1 MDPADRLAGG
11 AEEAPW
17 WHDSHERILQR
28 ARALDWLSLL
38 PGIMDANAHLAA
50 GDSARW
56 EIYVS
61 VDDADKTLAT
71 VSELGGTIIREAADT
86 PFGRF
91 GDVRDPMGAIFNVI
105 GRIG

>member
-17 WHDSHERILQR
+17 WH
-28 ARALDWLSLL
+28 
-38 PGIMDANAHLAA
+38 G
-50 GDSARW
+50 
-56 EIYVS
+56 
-61 VDDADKTLAT
+61 
-71 VSELGGTIIREAADT
+71 AADT

-91 GDVRDPMGAIFNVI
+91 GDVRDPMGAVFNVI